1 MNLDLGTALIL
12 LQDGATT
19 GAVYVLLSLALVMV
33 FTVTRI
39 VLVPQG
45 QFVVFA
51 VLTVAAFEQGA
62 VPGLVWIVAAASLA
76 AVLVELASCLREG
89 SYAALP
95 RRLVVLLVLP
105 CLCALAVR
113 YGVGKGSPFWL
124 QCIAA
129 ILLVTSLGPPLYR
142 IAFSALS
149 EASPLVL
156 LIAAIALDLVL
167 LGAGL
172 LAFGPEGSRI
182 EGFGQGS
189 FLFAGM
195 QFTTQSIAVLVCS
208 AALIGVL
215 FAFFNRTMTGK
226 ALRATAVSK
235 VGAQV
240 VGISPAGA
248 GELALSL
255 AAFIGAVSGILIGP
269 LTTIYFD
276 SGFILALKGFV
287 GAILGGLAGYG
298 LAAAGA
304 LSVGLLE
311 CFASFWASAYKEII
325 VFTMIVPVLMWRSVA
340 DPHGHEEE
348 K

>member
-1 MNLDLGTALIL
+1 MNLDLATTLIL
-12 LQDGATT
+12 LQDGVTT
-19 GAVYVLLSLALVMV
+19 GAVYVLIALALVMV

-39 VLVPQG
+39 VLIPQG

-51 VLTVAAFEQGA
+51 ALTVASIEQGS
-62 VPGLVWIVAAASLA
+62 VPGLVWIVSAAGLAAS
-76 AVLVELASCLREG
+76 VVELAGCVRRGTYS
-89 SYAALP
+89 AVP
-95 RRLVVLLVLP
+95 RRLLVLLVAP

-113 YGVGKGSPFWL
+113 FGVSKDSPFL
-124 QCIAA
+124 VQSVAA
-129 ILLVTSLGPPLYR
+129 VLLVTSLGPPLYR
-142 IAFSALS
+142 VAFSALS

-189 FLFAGM
+189 FSLAGM
-195 QFTTQSIAVLVCS
+195 HVTNQSVAVVVCS

-215 FAFFNRTMTGK
+215 FAYFNRTLSGK

-235 VGAQV
+235 TGAQL
-240 VGISPAGA
+240 VGISPAAA

-255 AAFIGAVSGILIGP
+255 AAFIGAISGILIGP

-298 LAAAGA
+298 LAAVGA

-311 CFASFWASAYKEII
+311 SFASFWASAYKEII
-325 VFTMIVPVLMWRSVA
+325 VFTMIVPVLMWLSLG

-348 K
+348 Q

>member
-1 MNLDLGTALIL
+1 MNLDLGTAVIL

-19 GAVYVLLSLALVMV
+19 GAVYVLLALALVMV

-39 VLVPQG
+39 VLIPQG

-51 VLTVAAFEQGA
+51 ALTVTAFEQGA
-62 VPGLVWIVAAASLA
+62 VPGLVWIAAAAGVAAAVVESA
-76 AVLVELASCLREG
+76 ACVRDGRL
-89 SYAALP
+89 AALP
-95 RRLVVLLVLP
+95 RRLSVLLALP
-105 CLCALAVR
+105 CLCALAVA
-113 YGVGKGSPFWL
+113 YGVGKTSPFWV
-124 QCIAA
+124 QAIAA
-129 ILLVTSLGPPLYR
+129 VLLVTSLGPALYR
-142 IAFSALS
+142 VAFSALS

-189 FLFAGM
+189 FQFLGV

-208 AALIGVL
+208 ALLIGVL
-215 FAFFNRTMTGK
+215 FAFFDRTLTGK

-235 VGAQV
+235 AGAQL
-240 VGISPAGA
+240 VGISPSTA

-255 AAFIGAVSGILIGP
+255 AAFIGAISGILIGP

-276 SGFILALKGFV
+276 SGFILSLKGFV
-287 GAILGGLAGYG
+287 GAILGGLAGYA

-311 CFASFWASAYKEII
+311 SFASYWASAYKEII
-325 VFTMIVPVLMWRSVA
+325 VFTMIVPVLMWRSLT
-340 DPHGHEEE
+340 DPHREEE
-348 K
+348 Q